1 MVPYDY
7 LMMSLPDLMML
18 VVVIITDFPHIWIN
32 FCNPKWSMTRM
43 RFKFKLKIS
52 IQILTLTISSVFSL
66 NFSDVVFTENFY
78 NDILNIS
85 FRWKQ
90 MIWHQ
95 LLTISWC
102 QHDRLRKF
110 SIYIHRL
117 RIFGTQFEQIFKIL
131 NFIFWVLYQKV
142 M

>member
-66 NFSDVVFTENFY
+66 NFSDVVFTDNFY

-85 FRWKQ
+85 FR
-90 MIWHQ
+90 
-95 LLTISWC
+95 
-102 QHDRLRKF
+102 
-110 SIYIHRL
+110 
-117 RIFGTQFEQIFKIL
+117 
-131 NFIFWVLYQKV
+131 
-142 M
+142 